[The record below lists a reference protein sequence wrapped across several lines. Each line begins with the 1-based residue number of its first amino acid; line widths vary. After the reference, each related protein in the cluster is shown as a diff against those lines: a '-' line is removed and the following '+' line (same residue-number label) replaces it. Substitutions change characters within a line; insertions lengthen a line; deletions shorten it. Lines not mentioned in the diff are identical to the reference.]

1 MLRSLRILQITAR
14 TTLSARRRRMAMS
27 VRPGGVIRPG
37 EADADLASRAAR
49 RIRDYLAAHPGTDP
63 VTIRGELAGDD
74 ALVVPR
80 AATVMFAQ
88 ILALLASGQGAQIIP
103 DAAELTTQQAAD
115 FLNVSRPFL
124 IGLLEGKYS
133 EFV

>member
-1 MLRSLRILQITAR
+1 
-14 TTLSARRRRMAMS
+14 MS